1 MCGTVTYLYALPAWL
16 LLLLIIAACAVLACA
31 GNVVVHRSFPKTDFI
46 AHNEVAG
53 FIIAVVGVIYA
64 VLLGFLTVIVW
75 ENFSQSQ
82 ERAHQE
88 VNAATDMAR
97 FARHL
102 APDEAL
108 RVRDDL
114 GRYSAVI
121 VADEWPQMQR
131 GSSSA
136 RAQRLIVR
144 LIDDVATLR
153 TPSLQQSNLQNHLL
167 ERVQTMADL
176 RRRRISDNGSG
187 VPSVMWLALIIGAC
201 TVIGFVYLFGL
212 ENFTVHLLMTAACA
226 ITIGLAF
233 GLIVVLDYPFRG
245 DVSVS
250 PERWIALDESLAAEI
265 VSGPHKLRGQR
276 VQTRASIRP
285 AH

>member
-1 MCGTVTYLYALPAWL
+1 MTLLYVLPAWL
-16 LLLLIIAACAVLACA
+16 LLLLVIAFCVLLSCA
-31 GNVVVHRSFPKTDFI
+31 GNIVVHRSFPKTDFI

-64 VLLGFLTVIVW
+64 VLLGFLTIIVW
-75 ENFSQSQ
+75 ENFSQSE

-88 VNAATDMAR
+88 VNAATDIAR
-97 FARHL
+97 FAHHL

-114 GRYSAVI
+114 GRYTAAI
-121 VADEWPQMQR
+121 VTDEWPKMQR
-131 GSSSA
+131 GASSA
-136 RAQRLIVR
+136 QAQRLIVR
-144 LIDDVATLR
+144 LMDDIASLR

-176 RRRRISDNGSG
+176 RGRRISDNQSD
-187 VPSVMWLALIIGAC
+187 VPAVLWLALIIGAC

-212 ENFTVHLLMTAACA
+212 KNFTVHLLMTAACA

-250 PERWIALDESLAAEI
+250 PDRWIALNHELKEERAMDSGQSHMRAA
-265 VSGPHKLRGQR
+265 
-276 VQTRASIRP
+276 P
-285 AH
+285 AMPPR